1 MYRHLSH
8 APSRSLSGH
17 VCLSCRRQF
26 NATTRQ
32 RKDEQADDWLANFND
47 LSTESETKSWHRD
60 QTRRSRLLQADK
72 QNVPDRSQVEAKSE
86 AKSDVDSEPK
96 PEATSFESLRAKLNY
111 ATRGLRF
118 GLGRRVQEP
127 KLDDT
132 SSQALEGI
140 PKKVEAGDHV
150 DQPVRQEYESVL
162 ADLMAEQGRGQ
173 EKSTLAELVTT
184 QDNSAAAKE
193 VNDGVSKSF
202 QFGGPPIRRI
212 MDAAPVKPLKSD
224 SGIPSIVDKPLVRY
238 NVFRAPDSADFA
250 NSPGELAD
258 QQARQE
264 AATAM
269 ARSTAMARDSGS
281 FHGRLAFK
289 ELRKKIDGS
298 DDKASIARANQ
309 GEIAVQQLDKLREH
323 QATDRAENVHEGGQ
337 EETERVVESSA
348 PKPKPK
354 ARRSAAVLVAR
365 KLRAEQHR
373 QARAAKSEHS
383 ISESQAPD
391 NNNRTLSDVMVGREL
406 AQAMR
411 SNDEARPSSEKVDD
425 SGLPRINA
433 KDLRITPLNIE
444 QPSVP
449 GLSHGLDKV
458 LFNPG
463 VMSLQDQH
471 SRVYNFDPYLQ
482 HIMPVEE
489 FDFNALQQ
497 YKTSS
502 QDSALSELAK
512 QFEKK
517 YVGSTS
523 SMTSTL
529 SHFHYLLS
537 GWRDLNLG
545 MLSRQFPDKLLTFT
559 AINRA
564 PTAIFL
570 RWKNGTYAI
579 DADKEH
585 DSGNILMMLGKS
597 MEKLLTLSK
606 SDYER
611 YRKSD
616 PRQISE
622 EERNLPE
629 AYEYTAM
636 GDFLMRSQLDAYD
649 PRLPGTGMFDIKT
662 RAVSSIRMS
671 TSDYKPM
678 LGYEILTQ
686 QGKWESYEREYYEMM
701 RSTMLKYM
709 LQARMGRMDGIFLA
723 YHNVQRM
730 FGFQYMPIA
739 ELDRAIHGQI
749 DRCLGDQEFK
759 FSIDLLNK
767 VLDEATTRFPE
778 KSLRLHFETRTSPV
792 TAMYIFAEP
801 MEEEQIDKIQA
812 TSKGKIEDFERKMMG
827 IEAEEKPAAVEPSQ
841 PSAPIAPAGDSFHM
855 PLYAATILVG
865 STVNGER
872 VERPESLKPDDDWS
886 IEYLLK
892 EIENPADAWATYA
905 QCKAT
910 RAKVLSRVV
919 ETGDEDGG
927 GDPFEAAE
935 PNLEMHESD
944 GSVRTFDDYYREMLR
959 QLAEKGRE
967 YRRRVDEVEEG
978 VEKVVFRE
986 KVPEVE
992 VVSTQND
999 DAVVES
1005 SEDSS
1010 INSVDDYMTW
1020 MYGPPDKV
1028 KESSAAGEGNN
1039 DPEESKIR
1047 SVDDYMHWMFNR
1059 VW

>member
-1 MYRHLSH
+1 
-8 APSRSLSGH
+8 

-32 RKDEQADDWLANFND
+32 RKDDQADDWLANFND

-72 QNVPDRSQVEAKSE
+72 QHVPDRSQVEAKSE
-86 AKSDVDSEPK
+86 AKSHVDSESK

-118 GLGRRVQEP
+118 GFGRRAQES

-140 PKKVEAGDHV
+140 PKKAEADDRA
-150 DQPVRQEYESVL
+150 DQPVREAYESVL
-162 ADLMAEQGRGQ
+162 AELMAEKSRGQ
-173 EKSTLAELVTT
+173 EKPTLANLMTLPN
-184 QDNSAAAKE
+184 NSAAAKE
-193 VNDGVSKSF
+193 VKDGASNPF
-202 QFGGPPIRRI
+202 DFEPPIRLI
-212 MDAAPVKPLKSD
+212 KDPAPANGFKIIN
-224 SGIPSIVDKPLVRY
+224 GIPTPVDRPLVRWD
-238 NVFRAPDSADFA
+238 AGSPQLSSGGFA

-264 AATAM
+264 AATA
-269 ARSTAMARDSGS
+269 AAVAGTFSN
-281 FHGRLAFK
+281 RLAFK
-289 ELRKKIDGS
+289 EYLKKIDGS
-298 DDKASIARANQ
+298 DDKASIARAKKGASALPQ
-309 GEIAVQQLDKLREH
+309 RDQSYEDTAAAQAVGTERTRQRRARKQAAKLR
-323 QATDRAENVHEGGQ
+323 QA
-337 EETERVVESSA
+337 
-348 PKPKPK
+348 
-354 ARRSAAVLVAR
+354 
-365 KLRAEQHR
+365 
-373 QARAAKSEHS
+373 QAINSEPPT
-383 ISESQAPD
+383 SEAQAPD
-391 NNNRTLSDVMVGREL
+391 NDNRTLSDVMAGRGF

-411 SNDEARPSSEKVDD
+411 SNDEARPSNENVED

-433 KDLRITPLNIE
+433 KDLQITPLNIE

-512 QFEKK
+512 RFEKK

-545 MLSRQFPDKLLTFT
+545 MLSRQFPDKLVTFT
-559 AINRA
+559 QINRA

-616 PRQISE
+616 SRQISE

-678 LGYEILTQ
+678 LGYEILSH

-723 YHNVQRM
+723 YHNVQRI

-767 VLDEATTRFPE
+767 VLNEATARFPE
-778 KSLRLHFETRTSPV
+778 KSLRLHFETRAAPV

-801 MEEEQIDKIQA
+801 MEEEQIDKIQS
-812 TSKGKIEDFERKMMG
+812 TSKEKIADFERKMMG
-827 IEAEEKPAAVEPSQ
+827 IEAEEKPADTDPEPSQ
-841 PSAPIAPAGDSFHM
+841 PTEPIVPTGDTFHM

-872 VERPESLKPDDDWS
+872 VERPEHLKPDDDWS

-892 EIENPADAWATYA
+892 EIEDPADAWATYE

-910 RAKVLSRVV
+910 RQKVFVRAV
-919 ETGDEDGG
+919 ETGDEDG

-944 GSVRTFDDYYREMLR
+944 GSVRTFSDFYREMLR
-959 QLAEKGRE
+959 KMAEKGRD

-978 VEKVVFRE
+978 EEKVVFRE
-986 KVPEVE
+986 KVPE
-992 VVSTQND
+992 T
-999 DAVVES
+999 DAVKAEPTHNDGVVVEL
-1005 SEDSS
+1005 EESS
-1010 INSVDDYMTW
+1010 INSVEDYMTW
-1020 MYGPPDKV
+1020 MYPQ
-1028 KESSAAGEGNN
+1028 KESAGSEGN
-1039 DPEESKIR
+1039 DSEEAKIQG
-1047 SVDDYMHWMFNR
+1047 VDDYMHWMFNR

>member
-1 MYRHLSH
+1 
-8 APSRSLSGH
+8 
-17 VCLSCRRQF
+17 VCLSCRRHLH
-26 NATTRQ
+26 ATTRQ
-32 RKDEQADDWLANFND
+32 RKDGDADDWLANFND
-47 LSTESETKSWHRD
+47 LSAEQETKPWH
-60 QTRRSRLLQADK
+60 TSRSSRSKLLQASDN
-72 QNVPDRSQVEAKSE
+72 QRVPDRLEVETKGH
-86 AKSDVDSEPK
+86 VDSESK
-96 PEATSFESLRAKLNY
+96 PQAPSFEDLRAKLNY

-118 GLGRRVQEP
+118 GLGSGAQES

-140 PKKVEAGDHV
+140 PRKAEVDDH
-150 DQPVRQEYESVL
+150 DGQPVRQAYESVL
-162 ADLMAEQGRGQ
+162 AGILAEQDRG
-173 EKSTLAELVTT
+173 
-184 QDNSAAAKE
+184 QDNSVSTKGAKDVASESLSE
-193 VNDGVSKSF
+193 VGPRITWGARKPKT
-202 QFGGPPIRRI
+202 QIKFG
-212 MDAAPVKPLKSD
+212 
-224 SGIPSIVDKPLVRY
+224 SGG
-238 NVFRAPDSADFA
+238 FG

-258 QQARQE
+258 QQAQQLAA
-264 AATAM
+264 AATAG
-269 ARSTAMARDSGS
+269 SNKGDSGTS
-281 FHGRLAFK
+281 RGRLGLK
-289 ELRKKIDGS
+289 SLWRKLQDGDDSPPVELGKVTPQESEKS
-298 DDKASIARANQ
+298 Q
-309 GEIAVQQLDKLREH
+309 E
-323 QATDRAENVHEGGQ
+323 DRPAIL
-337 EETERVVESSA
+337 VESADDDREGTQRAKRAST
-348 PKPKPK
+348 P
-354 ARRSAAVLVAR
+354 RLRS
-365 KLRAEQHR
+365 Q
-373 QARAAKSEHS
+373 
-383 ISESQAPD
+383 
-391 NNNRTLSDVMVGREL
+391 RTLSDAGRRIRPKERRRIEAANRQRLSSEQQEPESEGRNLSTETADNKHFSLEQQEPESDGRTLSEVMVGRQL

-411 SNDEARPSSEKVDD
+411 SSDGARPSNERVDD
-425 SGLPRINA
+425 SGLPRIYA
-433 KDLRITPLNIE
+433 KDLQITPLNIE
-444 QPSVP
+444 QPPVP
-449 GLSHGLDKV
+449 GLAHGLDKV

-463 VMSLQDQH
+463 VTSLQDQH

-512 QFEKK
+512 QYEKK

-545 MLSRQFPDKLLTFT
+545 MLSRQFPEKQPTFT
-559 AINRA
+559 QINRA

-611 YRKSD
+611 YRKSASH
-616 PRQISE
+616 QISE
-622 EERNLPE
+622 EERKLPE
-629 AYEYTAM
+629 AYEYTTM

-678 LGYEILTQ
+678 LGYEILTH
-686 QGKWESYEREYYEMM
+686 QGQWESYEREYYEMM

-709 LQARMGRMDGIFLA
+709 LQARMGRMDGIFTA

-767 VLDEATTRFPE
+767 ALEEATARFPN
-778 KSLRLHFETRTSPV
+778 KSLRLHFETRASPV

-801 MEEEQIDKIQA
+801 MEEEQIDKIQ
-812 TSKGKIEDFERKMMG
+812 SKSKEKIAEFERKMMG
-827 IEAEEKPAAVEPSQ
+827 IEAKEQTADPEPSPSPEPTAPAAPTGAS
-841 PSAPIAPAGDSFHM
+841 SHS
-855 PLYAATILVG
+855 PLYAATLLVG
-865 STVNGER
+865 STVNGAR
-872 VERPESLKPDDDWS
+872 VERPEHLKPHDDWS

-892 EIENPADAWATYA
+892 EIENPSDAWATYE

-910 RAKVLSRVV
+910 RQKLFARLV
-919 ETGDEDGG
+919 ETGDEDGAESL
-927 GDPFEAAE
+927 EAME

-967 YRRRVDEVEEG
+967 YRRKMDEAEEG
-978 VEKVVFRE
+978 QEKVVFRE
-986 KVPEVE
+986 KVPETETVAGE
-992 VVSTQND
+992 PVSTGAEK
-999 DAVVES
+999 AVVDVNDES
-1005 SEDSS
+1005 RINGVEDYMEWMCKPSQNES
-1010 INSVDDYMTW
+1010 ASGETIEWDKTEIRGVDDYM
-1020 MYGPPDKV
+1020 
-1028 KESSAAGEGNN
+1028 S
-1039 DPEESKIR
+1039 
-1047 SVDDYMHWMFNR
+1047 WMFKGR
-1059 VW
+1059 AW

>member
-1 MYRHLSH
+1 MYRHISH

-26 NATTRQ
+26 HATTRQ
-32 RKDEQADDWLANFND
+32 RKDDADDWLSNFND
-47 LSTESETKSWHRD
+47 LSTEQETKSWHGD
-60 QTRRSRLLQADK
+60 QARRSRLAK
-72 QNVPDRSQVEAKSE
+72 SVKPDRSQVEAKSDADNE
-86 AKSDVDSEPK
+86 SK
-96 PEATSFESLRAKLNY
+96 PEATSFENLRAKLNY
-111 ATRGLRF
+111 ATKGLRF
-118 GLGRRVQEP
+118 GLGRRVQEA

-140 PKKVEAGDHV
+140 PKKAEPDNQDG
-150 DQPVRQEYESVL
+150 QPVREAYESVL
-162 ADLMAEQGRGQ
+162 ADLMAEQSRGQ
-173 EKSTLAELVTT
+173 PKSGLAELMTAQGPG
-184 QDNSAAAKE
+184 QDNSVAAKE
-193 VNDGVSKSF
+193 VKDDTSKA
-202 QFGGPPIRRI
+202 PIRRVP
-212 MDAAPVKPLKSD
+212 APFASSVTTNDGGPAIRFQRNYGGAGFANRPGEPIND
-224 SGIPSIVDKPLVRY
+224 SGSGPTIR
-238 NVFRAPDSADFA
+238 NFGGGFA

-258 QQARQE
+258 QEARQE
-264 AATAM
+264 AAAATP
-269 ARSTAMARDSGS
+269 RSNQEDPGWFQG

-289 ELRKKIDGS
+289 ELLKKIDGS
-298 DDKASIARANQ
+298 DEKALNADAY
-309 GEIAVQQLDKLREH
+309 
-323 QATDRAENVHEGGQ
+323 QALEDLA
-337 EETERVVESSA
+337 
-348 PKPKPK
+348 
-354 ARRSAAVLVAR
+354 ARRPDKSNEPRITNQVENTQRVDEPSDSKGRLRTPGKNNLRNQRERAR
-365 KLRAEQHR
+365 QRRVKERKEAE
-373 QARAAKSEHS
+373 AAKR
-383 ISESQAPD
+383 SQAPD
-391 NNNRTLSDVMVGREL
+391 SDNRTMSEVMVGREL
-406 AQAMR
+406 AQALR
-411 SNDEARPSSEKVDD
+411 SNDEARPSNEDVDE
-425 SGLPRINA
+425 SGLPRVHA

-512 QFEKK
+512 RFEKK

-597 MEKLLTLSK
+597 MEKMLTLSK

-616 PRQISE
+616 PREISQ
-622 EERNLPE
+622 EERELPE

-671 TSDYKPM
+671 TDDYKPM

-749 DRCLGDQEFK
+749 DRCLGDQEFSL
-759 FSIDLLNK
+759 SIDLLNK
-767 VLDEATTRFPE
+767 VLEEATARFPE

-801 MEEEQIDKIQA
+801 MEEDQIDKIQA
-812 TSKGKIEDFERKMMG
+812 TSKEKIAEFERKMMG
-827 IEAEEKPAAVEPSQ
+827 IEARETPSSNTEPSQ
-841 PSAPIAPAGDSFHM
+841 PSTAPIVPNGESFHM
-855 PLYAATILVG
+855 PLYAATLLVG

-872 VERPESLKPDDDWS
+872 VERPEHLKPEDDWS

-919 ETGDEDGG
+919 ETGDEDGI
-927 GDPFEAAE
+927 DPFDHVE
-935 PNLEMHESD
+935 PNLEMHERD

-959 QLAEKGRE
+959 QLAEKGRD
-967 YRRRVDEVEEG
+967 YRRRVDEVEAG
-978 VEKVVFRE
+978 MEKVVFRE
-986 KVPEVE
+986 KVPETETKVVE
-992 VVSTQND
+992 GGD
-999 DAVVES
+999 AAVVES
-1005 SEDSS
+1005 EESR
-1010 INSVDDYMTW
+1010 INGVDDYMKW
-1020 MYGPPDKV
+1020 MYE
-1028 KESSAAGEGNN
+1028 KESASSEGTAAPE
-1039 DPEESKIR
+1039 PEEAKI
-1047 SVDDYMHWMFNR
+1047 SGVDDYMQWMYNR
-1059 VW
+1059 LW

>member
-32 RKDEQADDWLANFND
+32 PKDDQADDWLANFND

-72 QNVPDRSQVEAKSE
+72 QHVPDQSQVEAKSE
-86 AKSDVDSEPK
+86 AKSPVDSESTPQ
-96 PEATSFESLRAKLNY
+96 ATSFESLRAKLNY

-118 GLGRRVQEP
+118 GFGRRVQEA

-140 PKKVEAGDHV
+140 PKKAEADRHT
-150 DQPVRQEYESVL
+150 DPPVREAYESVL
-162 ADLMAEQGRGQ
+162 AGLIAEQSRGQ
-173 EKSTLAELVTT
+173 EKSTLTELMTSPDT
-184 QDNSAAAKE
+184 SAAAKE
-193 VNDGVSKSF
+193 VKDDDASKPPDV
-202 QFGGPPIRRI
+202 GGLPFRRI
-212 MDAAPVKPLKSD
+212 MNPAPANGFKSGK
-224 SGIPSIVDKPLVRY
+224 SIPTVVDKPLVRWDAGSPTHY
-238 NVFRAPDSADFA
+238 SGGFA

-264 AATAM
+264 AATEAAV
-269 ARSTAMARDSGS
+269 ARYGESDTFRD
-281 FHGRLAFK
+281 RLAFK
-289 ELRKKIDGS
+289 EYWKKIDGS
-298 DDKASIARANQ
+298 DDKASITRANQ
-309 GEIAVQQLDKLREH
+309 GETAVQERDQLNEVAQAHREE
-323 QATDRAENVHEGGQ
+323 RK
-337 EETERVVESSA
+337 RVVESSVLERRLRR
-348 PKPKPK
+348 K
-354 ARRSAAVLVAR
+354 AARLRRAQAV
-365 KLRAEQHR
+365 
-373 QARAAKSEHS
+373 KSEPPTLG
-383 ISESQAPD
+383 SQAPD
-391 NNNRTLSDVMVGREL
+391 NDNRTMSDVMAGHGF

-411 SNDEARPSSEKVDD
+411 SSDEARPSNENVVD

-433 KDLRITPLNIE
+433 KDLQITPLNIE

-512 QFEKK
+512 RYEKK

-559 AINRA
+559 QINRA

-616 PRQISE
+616 SRQISE

-671 TSDYKPM
+671 TADYKPM
-678 LGYEILTQ
+678 LGYEILTH

-767 VLDEATTRFPE
+767 VLDEATARFPE

-801 MEEEQIDKIQA
+801 MEEEQIDKIQS
-812 TSKGKIEDFERKMMG
+812 TSKEKIAEFERKMMG
-827 IEAEEKPAAVEPSQ
+827 IEEKEKPADTDTEPSQ
-841 PSAPIAPAGDSFHM
+841 PTAPIVPTGNSFHM

-872 VERPESLKPDDDWS
+872 VERPQHLKPDDDWS

-892 EIENPADAWATYA
+892 EIEDPADAWATYE

-910 RAKVLSRVV
+910 RKKVFVRAI
-919 ETGDEDGG
+919 ETGDEDG

-944 GSVRTFDDYYREMLR
+944 GSVRTFSDYYREMLR
-959 QLAEKGRE
+959 KMAEKGRD

-978 VEKVVFRE
+978 REKVVFRE
-986 KVPEVE
+986 KVPETDAVE
-992 VVSTQND
+992 VEPAHND
-999 DAVVES
+999 DAVVEDEES
-1005 SEDSS
+1005 R
-1010 INSVDDYMTW
+1010 INSVEDYMTWAYGHPDKEKESADGEGTNDSEESKIQDVDDYM
-1020 MYGPPDKV
+1020 
-1028 KESSAAGEGNN
+1028 
-1039 DPEESKIR
+1039 R
-1047 SVDDYMHWMFNR
+1047 WMFNR
-1059 VW
+1059 R

>member
-32 RKDEQADDWLANFND
+32 RKDDQADDWLANFND
-47 LSTESETKSWHRD
+47 LSSEQETKSWHSDRS
-60 QTRRSRLLQADK
+60 RRSRLLHGSDR
-72 QNVPDRSQVEAKSE
+72 QNVADQSKVEAKSE
-86 AKSDVDSEPK
+86 AKSDVDGESKSQP
-96 PEATSFESLRAKLNY
+96 TSFENLRAKLNY

-118 GLGRRVQEP
+118 GLGRRAQEST
-127 KLDDT
+127 LDDT

-140 PKKVEAGDHV
+140 PRKAEAD
-150 DQPVRQEYESVL
+150 DRTSQPAREAYESVL
-162 ADLMAEQGRGQ
+162 AEFMSEKARGQDESSSVELMADQGRGQ
-173 EKSTLAELVTT
+173 DTSV
-184 QDNSAAAKE
+184 AAKD
-193 VNDGVSKSF
+193 VKDDASKSLAV
-202 QFGGPPIRRI
+202 GGPPIRRVI
-212 MDAAPVKPLKSD
+212 TQYAPSEFKNPGGPTVRF
-224 SGIPSIVDKPLVRY
+224 SI
-238 NVFRAPDSADFA
+238 FE

-258 QQARQE
+258 QQAQQE
-264 AATAM
+264 AAAAM
-269 ARSTAMARDSGS
+269 ARPNKEDLGS
-281 FHGRLAFK
+281 FRGRLAFK
-289 ELRKKIDGS
+289 ELWKKIDGS
-298 DDKASIARANQ
+298 DDQASVARTNQ
-309 GEIAVQQLDKLREH
+309 EETTVQQSDKSHEDGL
-323 QATDRAENVHEGGQ
+323 TIYAENAHQRGQ
-337 EETERVVESSA
+337 EETERVQEPSI
-348 PKPKPK
+348 PKRNKCGTRSTLGK
-354 ARRSAAVLVAR
+354 RRLRSR
-365 KLRAEQHR
+365 KAEQR
-373 QARAAKSEHS
+373 RLALAVDSETPT
-383 ISESQAPD
+383 SESQVPESD
-391 NNNRTLSDVMVGREL
+391 NSTLSEVMVGREL

-411 SNDEARPSSEKVDD
+411 SNDEARPSNENVDD
-425 SGLPRINA
+425 SGLPRVHA

-444 QPSVP
+444 QPPVP

-502 QDSALSELAK
+502 QDGALSELAK
-512 QFEKK
+512 RHEKK

-559 AINRA
+559 QINRA

-616 PRQISE
+616 SRQISE

-678 LGYEILTQ
+678 LGYEILTH

-759 FSIDLLNK
+759 LSVDLLNK
-767 VLDEATTRFPE
+767 VLEEATARFPE

-801 MEEEQIDKIQA
+801 MEEEQIDKIQS
-812 TSKGKIEDFERKMMG
+812 TSKEKIAEFERKMMG
-827 IEAEEKPAAVEPSQ
+827 IEAEKKPADTEPTHSTQ
-841 PSAPIAPAGDSFHM
+841 PTAPITPTGDSFHM
-855 PLYAATILVG
+855 PLYAATLLVG

-872 VERPESLKPDDDWS
+872 VERPEHLKPEDDWS

-892 EIENPADAWATYA
+892 EIEDPTDAWATYT

-910 RAKVLSRVV
+910 RQKVFVRAV
-919 ETGDEDGG
+919 ETGDEDVDD
-927 GDPFEAAE
+927 DPFETLQ
-935 PNLEMHESD
+935 PNTEMHESD
-944 GSVRTFDDYYREMLR
+944 GSVRTFDNYYLEMLR
-959 QLAEKGRE
+959 KMAEKGRD

-978 VEKVVFRE
+978 LEKVVFRE
-986 KVPEVE
+986 KVPEAD
-992 VVSTQND
+992 VVKGEEAKADLKAD
-999 DAVVES
+999 DES
-1005 SEDSS
+1005 R
-1010 INSVDDYMTW
+1010 INSVDDYMSW
-1020 MYGPPDKV
+1020 MYPSDSG
-1028 KESSAAGEGNN
+1028 KESADSEGI
-1039 DPEESKIR
+1039 DKEEAKIR
-1047 SVDDYMHWMFNR
+1047 GVDDYMSWMFNR

>member
-17 VCLSCRRQF
+17 VCLSCRRRQF

-32 RKDEQADDWLANFND
+32 PKDDQADDWLANFND

-60 QTRRSRLLQADK
+60 QKHRNRLLQADK
-72 QNVPDRSQVEAKSE
+72 KYVPDRSQVEAESE
-86 AKSDVDSEPK
+86 ATSPVDSESTPQ
-96 PEATSFESLRAKLNY
+96 ATSFESLRAKLNY

-118 GLGRRVQEP
+118 GFGRRAQES

-140 PKKVEAGDHV
+140 PKKAEADSHA
-150 DQPVRQEYESVL
+150 DQPVREAYESVL
-162 ADLMAEQGRGQ
+162 AGLIAGKSGGQ
-173 EKSTLAELVTT
+173 EKSTLAEIMIIP
-184 QDNSAAAKE
+184 DNAAGAKE
-193 VNDGVSKSF
+193 VKDEASKPSDV
-202 QFGGPPIRRI
+202 GGLPIR
-212 MDAAPVKPLKSD
+212 LN
-224 SGIPSIVDKPLVRY
+224 KPLVRWGAGSPVQV
-238 NVFRAPDSADFA
+238 NSGGFA

-264 AATAM
+264 AATA
-269 ARSTAMARDSGS
+269 AAMASYEETGS
-281 FHGRLAFK
+281 TRRRLAFK
-289 ELRKKIDGS
+289 KHWNTIDGS
-298 DDKASIARANQ
+298 DDKASIARENP
-309 GEIAVQQLDKLREH
+309 GPTAVQQRERDQYNDPLAAVE
-323 QATDRAENVHEGGQ
+323 QAQREKKKQKVA
-337 EETERVVESSA
+337 ESSGSN
-348 PKPKPK
+348 
-354 ARRSAAVLVAR
+354 RRV
-365 KLRAEQHR
+365 KR
-373 QARAAKSEHS
+373 QAKLLRQAQAVKREPPTLG
-383 ISESQAPD
+383 SQAPD
-391 NNNRTLSDVMVGREL
+391 NDNRTLSDVMAGHGF

-411 SNDEARPSSEKVDD
+411 SSDEGRPSNENVED

-433 KDLRITPLNIE
+433 KDLQITPLNIE

-463 VMSLQDQH
+463 VMALQDQH

-512 QFEKK
+512 RYEKK

-545 MLSRQFPDKLLTFT
+545 MLSRQFPDKLVTFT
-559 AINRA
+559 QINRA

-585 DSGNILMMLGKS
+585 DSGNVLMMLGKS

-616 PRQISE
+616 SRQISE

-678 LGYEILTQ
+678 LGYEILTH

-709 LQARMGRMDGIFLA
+709 LQARMGRMDGIFVA

-739 ELDRAIHGQI
+739 ELDRALHGQI

-767 VLDEATTRFPE
+767 VLNEATARFPE
-778 KSLRLHFETRTSPV
+778 KSLRLHFETRASPV

-801 MEEEQIDKIQA
+801 MEEEAIDKIQS
-812 TSKGKIEDFERKMMG
+812 TSKEKIAEFERKMMG
-827 IEAEEKPAAVEPSQ
+827 IEAEEKPADTDPELSEPT
-841 PSAPIAPAGDSFHM
+841 APIVPTGNSFHM

-872 VERPESLKPDDDWS
+872 VERPQHLKPDDDWS

-892 EIENPADAWATYA
+892 EIEDPADAWATYE

-910 RAKVLSRVV
+910 RKKVFVRAV

-927 GDPFEAAE
+927 DPFEPAE

-944 GSVRTFDDYYREMLR
+944 GSVRTFTDFYREMLR
-959 QLAEKGRE
+959 KMAEKGRD

-978 VEKVVFRE
+978 MEKVVFRE
-986 KVPEVE
+986 KVPETDAVE
-992 VVSTQND
+992 VEPAHSD
-999 DAVVES
+999 DAVVEDEES
-1005 SEDSS
+1005 R
-1010 INSVDDYMTW
+1010 INGVEDYMTW
-1020 MYGPPDKV
+1020 AYGVPN
-1028 KESSAAGEGNN
+1028 KEKESAAGEGTN
-1039 DPEESKIR
+1039 DSEESKIQD
-1047 SVDDYMHWMFNR
+1047 VDDYMRWMFNR
-1059 VW
+1059 R

>member
-26 NATTRQ
+26 NAATRQ
-32 RKDEQADDWLANFND
+32 RKDEQVDDWLANFND
-47 LSTESETKSWHRD
+47 LSTESETKSWHKD
-60 QTRRSRLLQADK
+60 QSRRSRLLLADK
-72 QNVPDRSQVEAKSE
+72 EHVQDRSQVEAKSE
-86 AKSDVDSEPK
+86 AKSDGDGDLK

-118 GLGRRVQEP
+118 GLGRRVQEA

-140 PKKVEAGDHV
+140 PKKTDGKDRV

-162 ADLMAEQGRGQ
+162 AELMAEQGRGQ
-173 EKSTLAELVTT
+173 EKSKLAELMTI
-184 QDNSAAAKE
+184 QDNPAAAKE
-193 VNDGVSKSF
+193 VKDGASKPSVV
-202 QFGGPPIRRI
+202 GEPPIRWI
-212 MDAAPVKPLKSD
+212 MDPAPANGFKVSAGIPTPVDRPLLRWNVVKPRSQAPID
-224 SGIPSIVDKPLVRY
+224 SGG
-238 NVFRAPDSADFA
+238 FG

-264 AATAM
+264 AAAAT
-269 ARSTAMARDSGS
+269 ARSNQNDSGS
-281 FHGRLAFK
+281 FRGRVAFK
-289 ELRKKIDGS
+289 ELWKKIDGS
-298 DDKASIARANQ
+298 DDKSTSVSQIPDATIR
-309 GEIAVQQLDKLREH
+309 QQQHDNTIQTEEVPTSRRED
-323 QATDRAENVHEGGQ
+323 AEKVDEPSVSKRRTRKSRRAE
-337 EETERVVESSA
+337 
-348 PKPKPK
+348 KW
-354 ARRSAAVLVAR
+354 
-365 KLRAEQHR
+365 R
-373 QARAAKSEHS
+373 QAQAANSEPS
-383 ISESQAPD
+383 TSELPAPD
-391 NNNRTLSDVMVGREL
+391 NDNRTLSDVMVGREL

-411 SNDEARPSSEKVDD
+411 SNDEARPSGEDVDD

-482 HIMPVEE
+482 NIMPVEE

-502 QDSALSELAK
+502 QDSTLSELAK
-512 QFEKK
+512 RFEKK

-559 AINRA
+559 QINRA

-611 YRKSD
+611 YRKSNS
-616 PRQISE
+616 RQISE

-678 LGYEILTQ
+678 LGYEILTH

-759 FSIDLLNK
+759 FSISLLNK
-767 VLDEATTRFPE
+767 VLEEATARFPE

-792 TAMYIFAEP
+792 TAMYVFAEP
-801 MEEEQIDKIQA
+801 MEEKQIDKIQA
-812 TSKGKIEDFERKMMG
+812 TSKAKIEDFERKMMG
-827 IEAEEKPAAVEPSQ
+827 IEAKEKSADTEPSQ
-841 PSAPIAPAGDSFHM
+841 PTAPITPQGDSFHM
-855 PLYAATILVG
+855 PLYAATLLVG

-872 VERPESLKPDDDWS
+872 VERPESLKSEDDWS

-892 EIENPADAWATYA
+892 EIEDPSDAWATYA

-910 RAKVLSRVV
+910 RAKILSRVV

-927 GDPFEAAE
+927 DPLEAPE

-959 QLAEKGRE
+959 KLAEKGRD

-978 VEKVVFRE
+978 MEKVVFRE
-986 KVPEVE
+986 KVPEAEAVE
-992 VVSTQND
+992 GEKVSAQIEGAMVDSEESHING
-999 DAVVES
+999 VE
-1005 SEDSS
+1005 
-1010 INSVDDYMTW
+1010 DYMSW
-1020 MYGPPDKV
+1020 MYGPPDKE
-1028 KESSAAGEGNN
+1028 KKSAGGEGN
-1039 DPEESKIR
+1039 DSEESKIR
-1047 SVDDYMHWMFNR
+1047 GVDDYMHWMYNR
-1059 VW
+1059 LW

>member
-26 NATTRQ
+26 NAATRQ
-32 RKDEQADDWLANFND
+32 RKDDQADDWLANFND
-47 LSTESETKSWHRD
+47 LSAEQETKSWHGD
-60 QTRRSRLLQADK
+60 QARRSKLLQQSDK
-72 QNVPDRSQVEAKSE
+72 SDRSQTEAKSHV
-86 AKSDVDSEPK
+86 ANEPK
-96 PEATSFESLRAKLNY
+96 PEATSFENLRAKLNY

-118 GLGRRVQEP
+118 GLGRRVQET

-140 PKKVEAGDHV
+140 PKKAEPDNHDG
-150 DQPVRQEYESVL
+150 QPVREAYESVL
-162 ADLMAEQGRGQ
+162 ADLMAEQSRGQ
-173 EKSTLAELVTT
+173 EKSPLAELMTAT
-184 QDNSAAAKE
+184 GPGQDTSVAAKE
-193 VNDGVSKSF
+193 VKDDTRPDV
-202 QFGGPPIRRI
+202 GGPPIRRI
-212 MDAAPVKPLKSD
+212 SAPL
-224 SGIPSIVDKPLVRY
+224 
-238 NVFRAPDSADFA
+238 APAEIKNEGGPTIRFQKHFDGGGFA

-264 AATAM
+264 AAAAA
-269 ARSTAMARDSGS
+269 ARSNKEDSGS
-281 FHGRLAFK
+281 LRGFQGRLAFK
-289 ELRKKIDGS
+289 ELMKKIDGS
-298 DDKASIARANQ
+298 DKKASDARARQAIAASVQKSNESRATVQAEGATTSNRVGMKRLEKAPTLASSPPTPGKVPSRRTLVRQELKLRANQ
-309 GEIAVQQLDKLREH
+309 RA
-323 QATDRAENVHEGGQ
+323 QA
-337 EETERVVESSA
+337 
-348 PKPKPK
+348 
-354 ARRSAAVLVAR
+354 
-365 KLRAEQHR
+365 
-373 QARAAKSEHS
+373 QARDQAQAANSEPLE
-383 ISESQAPD
+383 SELHEP
-391 NNNRTLSDVMVGREL
+391 NNDNRTLSEGMAGREL
-406 AQAMR
+406 AQVMR
-411 SNDEARPSSEKVDD
+411 SNDEARPSNENVE

-449 GLSHGLDKV
+449 GLSYGLDKV

-502 QDSALSELAK
+502 QDSALSALAK
-512 QFEKK
+512 QYEKK

-570 RWKNGTYAI
+570 RRKNGTYAI

-597 MEKLLTLSK
+597 MEKMLTLSK
-606 SDYER
+606 SEYER

-616 PRQISE
+616 PREIPQ
-622 EERNLPE
+622 EERDLPE

-671 TSDYKPM
+671 TDDYKPM

-686 QGKWESYEREYYEMM
+686 QGQWESYEREYYEMM

-749 DRCLGDQEFK
+749 DRCLGDQEFN
-759 FSIDLLNK
+759 FSIDLLNR
-767 VLDEATTRFPE
+767 VLEEATARFPE

-812 TSKGKIEDFERKMMG
+812 TSKEKIADFERKMMG
-827 IEAEEKPAAVEPSQ
+827 IEAKETPASTEPSK
-841 PSAPIAPAGDSFHM
+841 PSAPIVPTGDSFHM
-855 PLYAATILVG
+855 PLYAATLLVG

-872 VERPESLKPDDDWS
+872 VERPEHLKPDDDWS

-892 EIENPADAWATYA
+892 EIEDPADAWATYA

-919 ETGDEDGG
+919 ETGDEDRI
-927 GDPFEAAE
+927 DPFDAVE
-935 PNLEMHESD
+935 PNMEMHERD

-959 QLAEKGRE
+959 KLAEKGRD

-978 VEKVVFRE
+978 MEKVVFRE
-986 KVPEVE
+986 NVPETEAVE
-992 VVSTQND
+992 ND
-999 DAVVES
+999 NASAQTDGAVVES
-1005 SEDSS
+1005 EESR
-1010 INSVDDYMTW
+1010 INGVDDYMQW
-1020 MYGPPDKV
+1020 MYK
-1028 KESSAAGEGNN
+1028 KEESAGSDEGTAAPE
-1039 DPEESKIR
+1039 PEETKIR
-1047 SVDDYMHWMFNR
+1047 GVDDYMQWMYNR
-1059 VW
+1059 LF

>member
-17 VCLSCRRQF
+17 VCLSCRRHLH
-26 NATTRQ
+26 ATTRR
-32 RKDEQADDWLANFND
+32 RKDDKADDWLANFND
-47 LSTESETKSWHRD
+47 LSAEQETKSWHKD
-60 QTRRSRLLQADK
+60 QSRRNRILQEAGK
-72 QNVPDRSQVEAKSE
+72 QHVPDRSQVEAKSE
-86 AKSDVDSEPK
+86 AKNDADGESK
-96 PEATSFESLRAKLNY
+96 PQATSFESLRAKLNY
-111 ATRGLRF
+111 ATRNLRF
-118 GLGRRVQEP
+118 GLGRHVQES

-140 PKKVEAGDHV
+140 PRKEEADDRAGR
-150 DQPVRQEYESVL
+150 PVRDAYESVL
-162 ADLMAEQGRGQ
+162 AELLSEQGRGQ
-173 EKSTLAELVTT
+173 GNTV
-184 QDNSAAAKE
+184 AAKE
-193 VNDGVSKSF
+193 VKDDASEPLDA
-202 QFGGPPIRRI
+202 GGAPTRWAAKKRGSQAYVGSGGF
-212 MDAAPVKPLKSD
+212 MD
-224 SGIPSIVDKPLVRY
+224 
-238 NVFRAPDSADFA
+238 
-250 NSPGELAD
+250 SPGELAD
-258 QQARQE
+258 QRARQE
-264 AATAM
+264 AAAAM
-269 ARSTAMARDSGS
+269 VRSDKEDSGP
-281 FHGRLAFK
+281 FRGRVAFK
-289 ELRKKIDGS
+289 ELWKKVDGS
-298 DDKASIARANQ
+298 DDKATLQQPNDSAEDRLEAQ
-309 GEIAVQQLDKLREH
+309 AEIMPTAVQEGTEPVEAASLAGGRKSPARKAKEKRRQQRKKALRL
-323 QATDRAENVHEGGQ
+323 
-337 EETERVVESSA
+337 
-348 PKPKPK
+348 
-354 ARRSAAVLVAR
+354 SAAAQSDFSQNEF
-365 KLRAEQHR
+365 AD
-373 QARAAKSEHS
+373 SELQLPES
-383 ISESQAPD
+383 EPTRSESQLHESD
-391 NNNRTLSDVMVGREL
+391 GRTLSEVMEGRQL
-406 AQAMR
+406 ANAMR
-411 SNDEARPSSEKVDD
+411 SNDKATAGNESVDE
-425 SGLPRINA
+425 SGLPKLNA

-444 QPSVP
+444 QPPVP

-489 FDFNALQQ
+489 FDFSALQQ

-545 MLSRQFPDKLLTFT
+545 MLSRQFPDKLTTFT
-559 AINRA
+559 QINRA

-616 PRQISE
+616 SRQVSE

-678 LGYEILTQ
+678 LGYEILTH

-767 VLDEATTRFPE
+767 VLDQATTKFPN

-801 MEEEQIDKIQA
+801 MEEDQIDKIQS
-812 TSKGKIEDFERKMMG
+812 TSKEKIAQFERKMMG
-827 IEAEEKPAAVEPSQ
+827 IEGIEQPTDTQESSRSPEPTTPTAP
-841 PSAPIAPAGDSFHM
+841 PSDSFHM
-855 PLYAATILVG
+855 PLYAATLLVG
-865 STVNGER
+865 SSVNGER
-872 VERPESLKPDDDWS
+872 VERPQNLRPHDDWS

-892 EIENPADAWATYA
+892 EIEDPADAWATYT

-910 RAKVLSRVV
+910 RQKVFTRVV

-927 GDPFEAAE
+927 EALEALE
-935 PNLEMHESD
+935 PNLEMHELD
-944 GSVRTFDDYYREMLR
+944 GSVRTFDDYYLEMLR
-959 QLAEKGRE
+959 KLAEKGRD

-978 VEKVVFRE
+978 TEKVVFRE

-992 VVSTQND
+992 DESASTRD
-999 DAVVES
+999 EDGVADAEEARIDGVE
-1005 SEDSS
+1005 
-1010 INSVDDYMTW
+1010 DYMDW
-1020 MYGPPDKV
+1020 MYKAEAKG
-1028 KESSAAGEGNN
+1028 ESAGGEGT
-1039 DPEESKIR
+1039 
-1047 SVDDYMHWMFNR
+1047 H
-1059 VW
+1059 

>member
-1 MYRHLSH
+1 
-8 APSRSLSGH
+8 

-32 RKDEQADDWLANFND
+32 RKDDQADDWLANFND
-47 LSTESETKSWHRD
+47 LSAEQETKSWHRD
-60 QTRRSRLLQADK
+60 QARRSKLVQQSDKSDPSQA
-72 QNVPDRSQVEAKSE
+72 E
-86 AKSDVDSEPK
+86 AKSDQDNEPK
-96 PEATSFESLRAKLNY
+96 PEATSFEDLRAKLNY

-118 GLGRRVQEP
+118 GLGRRVQDA

-140 PKKVEAGDHV
+140 PKKAEPDNHDG
-150 DQPVRQEYESVL
+150 QPVREAYESVL
-162 ADLMAEQGRGQ
+162 ADLMAEQSQGQ
-173 EKSTLAELVTT
+173 NKSTLAEIMTVTGPG
-184 QDNSAAAKE
+184 QDTSVAAKE
-193 VNDGVSKSF
+193 VKDDTKPDV
-202 QFGGPPIRRI
+202 GGPPIRRI
-212 MDAAPVKPLKSD
+212 PSNPDIRFLRTSD
-224 SGIPSIVDKPLVRY
+224 HGG
-238 NVFRAPDSADFA
+238 FA

-258 QQARQE
+258 QQVRQE
-264 AATAM
+264 AAVAA
-269 ARSTAMARDSGS
+269 ARSDKEDSGS
-281 FHGRLAFK
+281 FRGFHGRLAFK
-289 ELRKKIDGS
+289 EYMKNIDGIKKTS
-298 DDKASIARANQ
+298 HARAQ
-309 GEIAVQQLDKLREH
+309 QELATTVQWPDKSSKPRATVQAEGVPTSKRE
-323 QATDRAENVHEGGQ
+323 DMKRL
-337 EETERVVESSA
+337 EEASTLESSPPTPEESTVESGRGT
-348 PKPKPK
+348 
-354 ARRSAAVLVAR
+354 RRR
-365 KLRAEQHR
+365 QKRAEQW
-373 QARAAKSEHS
+373 ARAQAQSANSEPLE
-383 ISESQAPD
+383 SESHAPNMD
-391 NNNRTLSDVMVGREL
+391 NCTLSEGMVGREL

-411 SNDEARPSSEKVDD
+411 SNDEARPSNEDVE

-502 QDSALSELAK
+502 QDSALSKLAK
-512 QFEKK
+512 QYEKK

-529 SHFHYLLS
+529 GHFHYLLS

-597 MEKLLTLSK
+597 MEKLLTLPK
-606 SDYER
+606 SDFER

-616 PRQISE
+616 PREISQ
-622 EERNLPE
+622 EERDLPE

-671 TSDYKPM
+671 TDDYKPM
-678 LGYEILTQ
+678 LGYEILTH
-686 QGKWESYEREYYEMM
+686 QGRWESYEREYYEMM

-749 DRCLGDQEFK
+749 DRCLGDQEFNL
-759 FSIDLLNK
+759 SIDLLNK
-767 VLDEATTRFPE
+767 VLEEATARFPE

-812 TSKGKIEDFERKMMG
+812 TSKEKIADFERKMMG
-827 IEAEEKPAAVEPSQ
+827 IEAKEQPASTEPSK
-841 PSAPIAPAGDSFHM
+841 PSAPIVPSGDSFHT
-855 PLYAATILVG
+855 PLYAATLLVG

-872 VERPESLKPDDDWS
+872 VERPEHLKPHDDWS

-892 EIENPADAWATYA
+892 EIEDPADAWATYA

-919 ETGDEDGG
+919 ETGNEDGI
-927 GDPFEAAE
+927 DPFEAVE
-935 PNLEMHESD
+935 PNMEMHERD

-959 QLAEKGRE
+959 KLAEKGRN

-978 VEKVVFRE
+978 TEKVVFRE
-986 KVPEVE
+986 KVPETEAVE
-992 VVSTQND
+992 ND
-999 DAVVES
+999 DVSAQTDGAVVES
-1005 SEDSS
+1005 EESR
-1010 INSVDDYMTW
+1010 INGVDDYMEW
-1020 MYGPPDKV
+1020 MYK
-1028 KESSAAGEGNN
+1028 KEESVDGGEGTAALE
-1039 DPEESKIR
+1039 PEEAKIR
-1047 SVDDYMHWMFNR
+1047 GVDDYMQWMYNR
-1059 VW
+1059 LW